1 MELEEDLQDKN
12 IDLNFAEMK
21 EFENNVKYY
30 YAEDEDYIECYTG
43 DGQDRIY
50 IKYKLTTILATAVVF
65 AIFIVLLLLTFSWE
79 QWIGNRKIMRTA

>member
-30 YAEDEDYIECYTG
+30 YAEDGDDIECDTG

-50 IKYKLTTILATAVVF
+50 IKYKLTTMLATAVVF

-79 QWIGNRKIMRTA
+79 QWII